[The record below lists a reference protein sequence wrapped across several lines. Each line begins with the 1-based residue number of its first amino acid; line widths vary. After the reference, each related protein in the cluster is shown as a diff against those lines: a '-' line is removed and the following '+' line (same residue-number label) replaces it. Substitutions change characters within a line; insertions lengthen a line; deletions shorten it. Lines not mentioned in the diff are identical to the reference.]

1 MDQTLKFKSQRG
13 KPIKLPQENSTAS
26 KINSMV
32 YDFYVYIWFLW
43 VSPARC
49 SSNLN
54 TPWFLHHYGYQ
65 NQKKY
70 KTKEN
75 YYHIKMFFKHF
86 HVNFY
91 CPLKRNTRAIF
102 FFFSQKSLERNNR
115 DSLVAQLVKNP
126 PGMQGTLVQV
136 LGQEDPPEESMA
148 IHSSSCLENPW
159 TEKPGRLQSTWS
171 QRIGYD

>member
-1 MDQTLKFKSQRG
+1 MISPSLWLPKS
-13 KPIKLPQENSTAS
+13 
-26 KINSMV
+26 
-32 YDFYVYIWFLW
+32 
-43 VSPARC
+43 
-49 SSNLN
+49 
-54 TPWFLHHYGYQ
+54 
-65 NQKKY
+65 KKY

-91 CPLKRNTRAIF
+91 CPLKGNTRAIF
-102 FFFSQKSLERNNR
+102 FFFPQKSLERNNR

-126 PGMQGTLVQV
+126 PGMQGTLVQF

-159 TEKPGRLQSTWS
+159 TEKPMDRETWQATVHVVTKS
-171 QRIGYD
+171 RI